1 MNFIDLLKKAFS
13 DSWTGGASI
22 DPSTGKRGA
31 SNRFHAKGTFD
42 DFEFKDLF
50 NNDRWVRENR
60 ADTLGNP
67 QFDRGGEKVYTNYYM
82 PRSTNTPNI
91 LDDQKPDIEE
101 YTPPLPDLD
110 ISSGRIPIDSRSI
123 PGNRWNKARI
133 PDPRTQVPR
142 IRPTRPPLRISGPQ
156 ISGLLGQQSNIRN
169 RPPPRSVQRP
179 PVTGPYNPQ
188 SLDSFAE
195 YDQQR
200 QREMARRQAI
210 QNQRRTIRVPQDSNT
225 AEAMRRAM
233 GGYGQRT
240 APPTRPL
247 LPPAGGPIAG
257 RPAVPPRPL
266 LPPTGGPIAGR
277 PAVPTPQTPQGIP
290 RTTGAPR
297 GIAAALEQYR
307 PSLQSQGAIADDS
320 ARRLAMDA
328 ASLARWLAPRTGI
341 GAMLHS
347 EDLGDPNEADDNAP
361 WRTGGSVFPQ
371 TQGPRD
377 STEKVVT
384 TQDSNG
390 TKVVRTQ
397 QYPSEMPSTID
408 DTRESGQIMN
418 IERLREMLEEA
429 YFKRL
434 FQ

>member
-1 MNFIDLLKKAFS
+1 MNFVDLLKKSFMN
-13 DSWTGGASI
+13 SWTGGSSI
-22 DPSTGKRGA
+22 DPSTGKIGKP
-31 SNRFHAKGTFD
+31 NRYHGKGTFE
-42 DFEFKDLF
+42 DFEFKDIF
-50 NNDRWVRENR
+50 DNDRWARE
-60 ADTLGNP
+60 DIGDPNP
-67 QFDRGGEKVYTNYYM
+67 KSDRQMQTSYYIPRQTGESL
-82 PRSTNTPNI
+82 RSSM
-91 LDDQKPDIEE
+91 DDASPIQEAAPKPV
-101 YTPPLPDLD
+101 LDLD
-110 ISSGRIPIDSRSI
+110 VSPGRIPIDSRSI

-142 IRPTRPPLRISGPQ
+142 IRPTRPPLR
-156 ISGLLGQQSNIRN
+156 LGQQPNIRN

-200 QREMARRQAI
+200 QREMERRQSI
-210 QNQRRTIRVPQDSNT
+210 QNQRRTIRVPQDPNT

-240 APPTRPL
+240 APPLQRVLVPG
-247 LPPAGGPIAG
+247 AGGYIFKQASST
-257 RPAVPPRPL
+257 
-266 LPPTGGPIAGR
+266 LPPTGGAIAGR

-307 PSLQSQGAIADDS
+307 PSLQSQGAIANDS
-320 ARRLAMDA
+320 AKRLAMDA
-328 ASLARWLAPRTGI
+328 ASIAKWAFPRTGV
-341 GAMLHS
+341 GAMLYS
-347 EDLGDPNEADDNAP
+347 PDVGDPNETADDSY
-361 WRTGGSVFPQ
+361 WRTGGSAFPQ
-371 TQGPRD
+371 TPGPHD

-384 TQDSNG
+384 TQDNKG

-397 QYPSEMPSTID
+397 QYPIN
-408 DTRESGQIMN
+408 DTRESGQVMN
-418 IERLREMLEEA
+418 IERLREMLGEA